1 MNEDLANLSLV
12 ELFRLEVERNRASL
26 SDGLI
31 ALERGTR
38 SPQLLESLMRSAHSI
53 KGAARIVNR
62 TPAVEVA
69 HAMEDCFV
77 AVQKGRLALT
87 SEQIDKLLEG
97 VDLLHETALVEE
109 EDLST
114 WTERNRR
121 RVEAYH
127 NMLSGWLSADEAMSS
142 GPFHSIPEPEA
153 AEAQHTI
160 PAAGVPSKIEVQ
172 NAGSARSLRVTAD
185 NLNRLLAL
193 AGESKVAS
201 TWLDEFA
208 QDLMRLKHHGRKVGQ
223 SVTAMRQTL
232 DSRSQVIRT
241 SQVAELEQRTLE
253 LNKIIQE
260 QLEELDLFDRR
271 FLNLSARLY
280 DEVLDTRMR
289 PFADGIREFPRM
301 VRDLARSLHKEV
313 NLELAGETTQADR
326 EVLEKLEAP
335 LTHLLRNAVD
345 HGVELPEER
354 RKSGKPPAGTVR
366 LEARHNA
373 GMLMVTVSDDGPGI
387 DAETIRQTI
396 VEKKLTTAEIAAKMT
411 EAELLEFL
419 FLPGFT
425 LRSHV
430 TEISG
435 RGVGL
440 DLVQS
445 MVKDVGG
452 RVRISS
458 HVGRGTSFHLELPL
472 TLSVIRTLLVDIA
485 GEGYAFPLTRLTSVL
500 KMSREKIRAVQGR
513 QYVDLDGETI
523 GLVPA
528 RQVFDLDSEVSASE
542 ALSIVVL
549 GDRTHRHGLVVDGFI
564 SERELVVLPLDQR
577 LGKLRNISAA
587 ALLPDRTPVLIVD
600 VDDIL
605 RSIENI
611 VSAGQLSNMRESATV
626 SGKNNRKRVLVVDD
640 SLTVREL
647 ERKLL
652 DHRGY
657 SVDVAI
663 DGMDGWNAVR
673 TGNYDLVIADVDMP
687 RMDGIELVSL
697 IKKDARLSTTPVMIV
712 SYKDREE
719 DRQRGLQA
727 GASYYLTKSSFHDET
742 LLEAVADLIGESEA

>member
-97 VDLLHETALVEE
+97 VDLLHEIALVEE

-114 WTERNRR
+114 WTEGNRR

-127 NMLSGWLSADEAMSS
+127 NMLSGWLSADKVMSS
-142 GPFHSIPEPEA
+142 TPFHSIPEPEA

-160 PAAGVPSKIEVQ
+160 PAAGAPSKIEVQ

>member
-87 SEQIDKLLEG
+87 SEQIDNLLEG
-97 VDLLHETALVEE
+97 VDLLHEIALVEE

-114 WTERNRR
+114 WTEGNRR

-127 NMLSGWLSADEAMSS
+127 NMLSGWLLADKVMASA
-142 GPFHSIPEPEA
+142 PFHSIPEPEA

-160 PAAGVPSKIEVQ
+160 PAAGAPSKIEVQ

-345 HGVELPEER
+345 HGVELPAER

-611 VSAGQLSNMRESATV
+611 VSAGQLSNMRGSATV

-742 LLEAVADLIGESEA
+742 LLEAVADLIGDSDA

>member
-97 VDLLHETALVEE
+97 VDLLHEIALVEE

-114 WTERNRR
+114 WTEGNRR

-127 NMLSGWLSADEAMSS
+127 NMLSGWLSADEVMSS

-160 PAAGVPSKIEVQ
+160 PAAGAPSKIEVQ